1 MQTELGSVT
10 KATILNRD
18 EVKKRMNIETENQSA
33 PLLNYLLDKKELNQ
47 SKPELS
53 EQDLESK
60 ARWETT

>member
-18 EVKKRMNIETENQSA
+18 ELKKRMNIDTENQSA

-60 ARWETT
+60 AR

>member
-1 MQTELGSVT
+1 
-10 KATILNRD
+10 
-18 EVKKRMNIETENQSA
+18 MNIETENQSA